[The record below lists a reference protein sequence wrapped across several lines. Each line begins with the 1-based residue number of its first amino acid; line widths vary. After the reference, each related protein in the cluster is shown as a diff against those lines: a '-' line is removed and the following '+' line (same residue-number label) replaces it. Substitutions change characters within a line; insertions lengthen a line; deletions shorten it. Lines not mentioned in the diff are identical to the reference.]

1 MDNDKVFG
9 CSTPNIRKAA
19 EYINVPIEA
28 LKMFSPKELRELV
41 DEVKEV
47 EREGKNQKH
56 HYRRGSDGGVRLF
69 SLPKA
74 QTTTKTTAPPQ
85 STTEPKGSCYWLKIL
100 SNRIVQEP
108 IRAADRYLLLKDG
121 ETPQT
126 LKQYSRFGLGDL
138 VEEGYTQNI
147 IRMRLTPEQLD
158 QLFKKIQGRLRNPL
172 MKIPKGQK
180 AQGSN
185 WNAGRE
191 LWQKENPEWK
201 HSDFAGGIPI

>member
-126 LKQYSRFGLGDL
+126 LKQ
-138 VEEGYTQNI
+138 
-147 IRMRLTPEQLD
+147 
-158 QLFKKIQGRLRNPL
+158 
-172 MKIPKGQK
+172 
-180 AQGSN
+180 
-185 WNAGRE
+185 
-191 LWQKENPEWK
+191 
-201 HSDFAGGIPI
+201 